1 MLILKGYIAENTDI
15 LTLEEGLQKLQE
27 IIMIQGKKL
36 YTELLANEIETLCDD
51 IGFNVVPR
59 PNIPVYD
66 AARQALDQKISNATG
81 RGFALPYNFGIQ
93 LTIYTHNNAVY
104 VRMNTS
110 NEKLVSMIKK
120 SPTEFKDF
128 SLHDDRHD
136 NAEQKKREA
145 VWNEIMEIYSK
156 ERKPIFR
163 NIFACENV
171 KPEWKKIAEKFHPRD
186 ERAETRIRHQLV
198 NHMLNMLGMGQQ
210 IPPHKLLPYLE
221 ESFMYL
227 DNKAIQAD
235 ARRMMPQALQSVV
248 NITEE
253 LVMQDPN
260 APAPNT
266 L

>member
-1 MLILKGYIAENTDI
+1 MLVLKGYVAENTD
-15 LTLEEGLQKLQE
+15 LLCVEAGLQKLQE
-27 IIMIQGKKL
+27 MIMIQGKKL
-36 YTELLANEIETLCDD
+36 YTELLANEIESLCDE
-51 IGFNVVPR
+51 ISFNLVQR

-93 LTIYTHNNAVY
+93 LTIYTHNNSVY

-110 NEKLVSMIKK
+110 NEKLISMIKK
-120 SPTEFKDF
+120 SPAEFSDF

-136 NAEQKKREA
+136 NPEQKKRETI
-145 VWNEIMEIYSK
+145 WNEIMETYSK
-156 ERKPIFR
+156 GHNPMFR
-163 NIFACENV
+163 NVFACENAN
-171 KPEWKKIAEKFHPRD
+171 PEWKKIAEKFHSRA
-186 ERAETRIRHQLV
+186 ERAEMRIRHQLI

-221 ESFMYL
+221 EAFMYF

-235 ARRMMPQALQSVV
+235 ARRMMPQAMQSII

-253 LVMQDPN
+253 LVMQNPN